1 MDECKPLMAGQFA
14 KPRSDDMEE
23 INGVSLP
30 SYRGDNINASDF
42 TPESRRP
49 DPQRLIKAYDQSC
62 STLNLLRAFSNGG
75 YASMQRVAK
84 WNLDFMDTT
93 EKGAEYRALA
103 ANVDAAIN
111 FMSACGI
118 DEENPSMK
126 STDFFTAHE
135 ALHLGYEER
144 LTRLDSTTEEFYG
157 CSAHFLWCGER
168 TRQPEVGRRRLTPG

>member
-1 MDECKPLMAGQFA
+1 M
-14 KPRSDDMEE
+14 
-23 INGVSLP
+23 SLP

-93 EKGAEYRALA
+93 EKAG
-103 ANVDAAIN
+103 
-111 FMSACGI
+111 
-118 DEENPSMK
+118 
-126 STDFFTAHE
+126 TD
-135 ALHLGYEER
+135 G
-144 LTRLDSTTEEFYG
+144 
-157 CSAHFLWCGER
+157 
-168 TRQPEVGRRRLTPG
+168 

>member
-1 MDECKPLMAGQFA
+1 M
-14 KPRSDDMEE
+14 
-23 INGVSLP
+23 
-30 SYRGDNINASDF
+30 
-42 TPESRRP
+42 
-49 DPQRLIKAYDQSC
+49 
-62 STLNLLRAFSNGG
+62 
-75 YASMQRVAK
+75 
-84 WNLDFMDTT
+84 
-93 EKGAEYRALA
+93 
-103 ANVDAAIN
+103 DAAIN

-168 TRQPEVGRRRLTPG
+168 TRQPEAGGSLRTSTRPTFESTNRVRASI